1 MSMEDIREANFRKIQ
16 QILDRCVA
24 REYGMKTSALA
35 LKREYLTEEQMRD
48 HIRQEIFNTTESI
61 VSLCQQNRALH
72 NIRSDIQMPDF
83 LWESGFFENLSFD
96 GRKKYISF
104 QCSSF
109 NIDEYL
115 QSPTCYDEQ
124 LPFFSSLVR
133 FVVQTQY
140 LEYLQQLENKYAA
153 TSVPST
159 EQEEQPKEEEKAQ
172 PGPTKIVGKSN
183 PFKSVLTTQQIKLLV
198 ECINEAH
205 IFTTTITP
213 KILSDFFAC
222 KLNGVLK
229 SNNNRLLAYLMMQ
242 LSCYNYIAYEWQSV
256 IANNKLVLAKIK
268 DKYLTRSDLSSAT
281 DNVKCIYPKGYEI
294 IDKYI
299 KQLQKG

>member
-1 MSMEDIREANFRKIQ
+1 MEDFRETNFKKIQ
-16 QILDRCVA
+16 QLLDKCVA
-24 REYGMKTSALA
+24 HEYGMKTNALA
-35 LKREYLTEEQMRD
+35 LKREYLTEAQMND
-48 HIRQEIFNTTESI
+48 YIRQEIFNVTENL
-61 VSLCQQNRALH
+61 VSLCQKNRALH
-72 NIRSDIQMPDF
+72 NIRFDILMPDF

-96 GRKKYISF
+96 ERKKYISF

-109 NIDEYL
+109 DMDKYL
-115 QSPTCYDEQ
+115 QSSTCYDEQ
-124 LPFFSSLVR
+124 LPFFSSIVRLVMHP
-133 FVVQTQY
+133 
-140 LEYLQQLENKYAA
+140 LDEK
-153 TSVPST
+153 S
-159 EQEEQPKEEEKAQ
+159 EEQPKEEEKAQ
-172 PGPTKIVGKSN
+172 PEPTKIVGKSN

>member
-1 MSMEDIREANFRKIQ
+1 
-16 QILDRCVA
+16 
-24 REYGMKTSALA
+24 MKTSALT
-35 LKREYLTEEQMRD
+35 LKREYLTEAQMKD
-48 HIRQEIFNTTESI
+48 YIRQEIFNVTENL
-61 VSLCQQNRALH
+61 VSLCQKNRAIR
-72 NIRSDIQMPDF
+72 NIRFDILMPDF

-96 GRKKYISF
+96 ERKKYISF

-109 NIDEYL
+109 DMDKYL
-115 QSPTCYDEQ
+115 QSSTCYDEQ
-124 LPFFSSLVR
+124 LPSFSSIVR
-133 FVVQTQY
+133 FVIQTQY
-140 LEYLQQLENKYAA
+140 LEYLQQLENASHA
-153 TSVPST
+153 PVPLDDKSK
-159 EQEEQPKEEEKAQ
+159 EQSNEEEKAQ
-172 PGPTKIVGKSN
+172 PEPTKIVGKSN
-183 PFKSVLTTQQIKLLV
+183 PFKSVLTPKQIKLLV

-205 IFTTTITP
+205 IFTTTITS

-268 DKYLTRSDLSSAT
+268 DKHLTRSDLSSAT

-299 KQLQKG
+299 KQLKKG

>member
-1 MSMEDIREANFRKIQ
+1 MEDFRETNFKKIQ
-16 QILDRCVA
+16 QLLDKCVA
-24 REYGMKTSALA
+24 HEYGMKINALA
-35 LKREYLTEEQMRD
+35 LKREYLTEAQMND
-48 HIRQEIFNTTESI
+48 YIRQEIFNVTENL
-61 VSLCQQNRALH
+61 VSLCQKNRALH
-72 NIRSDIQMPDF
+72 NIRFDILMPDF
-83 LWESGFFENLSFD
+83 LWESGFFENLSLD
-96 GRKKYISF
+96 ERKKYISF

-109 NIDEYL
+109 DMDKYL
-115 QSPTCYDEQ
+115 QSSTCYDKQ
-124 LPFFSSLVR
+124 LPFFSSIVRLVM
-133 FVVQTQY
+133 QTQY
-140 LEYLQQLENKYAA
+140 LEYLQQLENASHA
-153 TSVPST
+153 SVPLDEKS
-159 EQEEQPKEEEKAQ
+159 EEQPKEEEKAQ
-172 PGPTKIVGKSN
+172 PEPTKIVGKSN

>member
-1 MSMEDIREANFRKIQ
+1 MM
-16 QILDRCVA
+16 
-24 REYGMKTSALA
+24 
-35 LKREYLTEEQMRD
+35 
-48 HIRQEIFNTTESI
+48 
-61 VSLCQQNRALH
+61 
-72 NIRSDIQMPDF
+72 
-83 LWESGFFENLSFD
+83 
-96 GRKKYISF
+96 
-104 QCSSF
+104 SSF
-109 NIDEYL
+109 RS
-115 QSPTCYDEQ
+115 QSPTCYDGQ
-124 LPFFSSLVR
+124 LPFFSSIVRLVM
-133 FVVQTQY
+133 QTQY
-140 LEYLQQLENKYAA
+140 LEYLQQLENASPA
-153 TSVPST
+153 PVPLDEKS
-159 EQEEQPKEEEKAQ
+159 EEQPKEEEKAQ
-172 PGPTKIVGKSN
+172 PEPTKIVGKSN
-183 PFKSVLTTQQIKLLV
+183 PFKSVLTPQQIKLLV

-229 SNNNRLLAYLMMQ
+229 SNNNMQ

>member
-1 MSMEDIREANFRKIQ
+1 M
-16 QILDRCVA
+16 
-24 REYGMKTSALA
+24 
-35 LKREYLTEEQMRD
+35 
-48 HIRQEIFNTTESI
+48 
-61 VSLCQQNRALH
+61 
-72 NIRSDIQMPDF
+72 
-83 LWESGFFENLSFD
+83 
-96 GRKKYISF
+96 
-104 QCSSF
+104 
-109 NIDEYL
+109 
-115 QSPTCYDEQ
+115 
-124 LPFFSSLVR
+124 
-133 FVVQTQY
+133 QTQY
-140 LEYLQQLENKYAA
+140 LEYLQQSEDASHA
-153 TSVPST
+153 SVPLDEKS
-159 EQEEQPKEEEKAQ
+159 EEQPKEEEKAQ
-172 PGPTKIVGKSN
+172 PEPTKIVGKSN
-183 PFKSVLTTQQIKLLV
+183 PFKSVLTTQQIRLLV

>member
-1 MSMEDIREANFRKIQ
+1 MEDFRETNFKKIQ
-16 QILDRCVA
+16 QLLDKCVA
-24 REYGMKTSALA
+24 HEYGMKTNALA
-35 LKREYLTEEQMRD
+35 LKREYLTEAQMND
-48 HIRQEIFNTTESI
+48 YIRQEIFNVTENL
-61 VSLCQQNRALH
+61 VSLCQKNRALH
-72 NIRSDIQMPDF
+72 NIRFDILMPDF

-96 GRKKYISF
+96 ERKKYISF

-109 NIDEYL
+109 DMDKYL
-115 QSPTCYDEQ
+115 QSSTCYDEL
-124 LPFFSSLVR
+124 LPSFSSIVR
-133 FVVQTQY
+133 FVMQTQY

-159 EQEEQPKEEEKAQ
+159 EQPKEEEKAQ
-172 PGPTKIVGKSN
+172 PEPTKIVGKSN

-256 IANNKLVLAKIK
+256 IANNRLVLAKIK
-268 DKYLTRSDLSSAT
+268 DKHLTRSDLSSAT

>member
-1 MSMEDIREANFRKIQ
+1 MDK
-16 QILDRCVA
+16 
-24 REYGMKTSALA
+24 
-35 LKREYLTEEQMRD
+35 
-48 HIRQEIFNTTESI
+48 
-61 VSLCQQNRALH
+61 
-72 NIRSDIQMPDF
+72 
-83 LWESGFFENLSFD
+83 
-96 GRKKYISF
+96 
-104 QCSSF
+104 
-109 NIDEYL
+109 YL
-115 QSPTCYDEQ
+115 QSSTCYDEQ
-124 LPFFSSLVR
+124 LPSFSSIVR
-133 FVVQTQY
+133 FVMQTQY
-140 LEYLQQLENKYAA
+140 LEYLQQLENASHA
-153 TSVPST
+153 PVPLDDKS
-159 EQEEQPKEEEKAQ
+159 EEQSKEEEKAQ
-172 PGPTKIVGKSN
+172 PEPTKIVGKSN
-183 PFKSVLTTQQIKLLV
+183 PFKSVLTPKQIKLLV

-205 IFTTTITP
+205 IFTTTVTQ

-268 DKYLTRSDLSSAT
+268 DKHLTRSDLSSAT

>member
-1 MSMEDIREANFRKIQ
+1 MM
-16 QILDRCVA
+16 
-24 REYGMKTSALA
+24 
-35 LKREYLTEEQMRD
+35 
-48 HIRQEIFNTTESI
+48 
-61 VSLCQQNRALH
+61 
-72 NIRSDIQMPDF
+72 
-83 LWESGFFENLSFD
+83 
-96 GRKKYISF
+96 
-104 QCSSF
+104 SSF
-109 NIDEYL
+109 RSFLPLCALSCRPNI
-115 QSPTCYDEQ
+115 CK
-124 LPFFSSLVR
+124 
-133 FVVQTQY
+133 
-140 LEYLQQLENKYAA
+140 YLQQSEDASHA
-153 TSVPST
+153 SVPLDEKS
-159 EQEEQPKEEEKAQ
+159 EEQPKEEEKAQ
-172 PGPTKIVGKSN
+172 PEPTKIVGKSN
-183 PFKSVLTTQQIKLLV
+183 PFKSVLTTQQINLLV
-198 ECINEAH
+198 ECINEAN

>member
-1 MSMEDIREANFRKIQ
+1 MEDFRETNFKKIQ
-16 QILDRCVA
+16 QLLDKCVA
-24 REYGMKTSALA
+24 HEYGMKTNALA
-35 LKREYLTEEQMRD
+35 LKREYLTEAQMND
-48 HIRQEIFNTTESI
+48 YIRQEIFNVTENL
-61 VSLCQQNRALH
+61 VSLCQKNRALH
-72 NIRSDIQMPDF
+72 NIRFDILMPDF
-83 LWESGFFENLSFD
+83 FWESAFFENLSFD
-96 GRKKYISF
+96 ERKKYISF

-109 NIDEYL
+109 DMDKYL
-115 QSPTCYDEQ
+115 QSSTCYDEQ
-124 LPFFSSLVR
+124 LP
-133 FVVQTQY
+133 
-140 LEYLQQLENKYAA
+140 YASHA
-153 TSVPST
+153 SVPLDEKS
-159 EQEEQPKEEEKAQ
+159 EEQPKEEEKAQ
-172 PGPTKIVGKSN
+172 PEPTKIVGKSN

>member
-1 MSMEDIREANFRKIQ
+1 
-16 QILDRCVA
+16 
-24 REYGMKTSALA
+24 MKTSALA
-35 LKREYLTEEQMRD
+35 LKREYLTKEQMRD

-61 VSLCQQNRALH
+61 VFLCQQNRALH

-140 LEYLQQLENKYAA
+140 LEYLQQLENKYAS

-159 EQEEQPKEEEKAQ
+159 EQERQPKEEAQ
-172 PGPTKIVGKSN
+172 AQSEPIKIVGKSN
-183 PFKSVLTTQQIKLLV
+183 PFKSVLTPKQIKLLSSPR
-198 ECINEAH
+198 N
-205 IFTTTITP
+205 
-213 KILSDFFAC
+213 
-222 KLNGVLK
+222 K
-229 SNNNRLLAYLMMQ
+229 SSCWSNAPTKRIYSRQ
-242 LSCYNYIAYEWQSV
+242 LSHRKSFR
-256 IANNKLVLAKIK
+256 
-268 DKYLTRSDLSSAT
+268 TSSPASWT
-281 DNVKCIYPKGYEI
+281 GS
-294 IDKYI
+294 
-299 KQLQKG
+299 

>member
-1 MSMEDIREANFRKIQ
+1 MEDFRETNFKKIQ
-16 QILDRCVA
+16 QLLDKCVA
-24 REYGMKTSALA
+24 HEYGMKTNALA
-35 LKREYLTEEQMRD
+35 LKREYLTEAQMKD
-48 HIRQEIFNTTESI
+48 YIRQEIFNVTENL
-61 VSLCQQNRALH
+61 VSLCQKNRALH
-72 NIRSDIQMPDF
+72 NIRFDILMPDF

-96 GRKKYISF
+96 ERKKYISF

-109 NIDEYL
+109 DMDKYL
-115 QSPTCYDEQ
+115 QSSTCYDEQ
-124 LPFFSSLVR
+124 LPFFSSIVRLVM
-133 FVVQTQY
+133 QSQY
-140 LEYLQQLENKYAA
+140 LEYLQQSEDASHA
-153 TSVPST
+153 SVPLDEKS
-159 EQEEQPKEEEKAQ
+159 EEQPKEEEKAQ
-172 PGPTKIVGKSN
+172 PEPTKIVGKSN

>member
-1 MSMEDIREANFRKIQ
+1 MLHISSF
-16 QILDRCVA
+16 L
-24 REYGMKTSALA
+24 LLLFA
-35 LKREYLTEEQMRD
+35 LKPV
-48 HIRQEIFNTTESI
+48 SI
-61 VSLCQQNRALH
+61 
-72 NIRSDIQMPDF
+72 
-83 LWESGFFENLSFD
+83 SFD
-96 GRKKYISF
+96 ERKKYISF

-109 NIDEYL
+109 DMDKYL
-115 QSPTCYDEQ
+115 QSSTCYDEQ
-124 LPFFSSLVR
+124 LPFFSSIVRLVM
-133 FVVQTQY
+133 QTQY
-140 LEYLQQLENKYAA
+140 LEYLQQLENASHA
-153 TSVPST
+153 SVPLDEKS
-159 EQEEQPKEEEKAQ
+159 EEQPKEEEKAQ
-172 PGPTKIVGKSN
+172 PEPTKIVGKSN

>member
-1 MSMEDIREANFRKIQ
+1 
-16 QILDRCVA
+16 
-24 REYGMKTSALA
+24 MKTSALA
-35 LKREYLTEEQMRD
+35 LKREYLTEEQLKD
-48 HIRQEIFNTTESI
+48 HIRQEIFNATESI

-115 QSPTCYDEQ
+115 QSPTHHDEQ
-124 LPFFSSLVR
+124 LPFFSSIVR

-140 LEYLQQLENKYAA
+140 LEHLQQLENRYAE

-159 EQEEQPKEEEKAQ
+159 GQEGQPKEELQAQ
-172 PGPTKIVGKSN
+172 SEPIKIVGKSN
-183 PFKSVLTTQQIKLLV
+183 PFKSVLTPKQIKLLV
-198 ECINEAH
+198 ECANEAH
-205 IFTTTITP
+205 IFTTTVTQ

-222 KLNGVLK
+222 LSHRK
-229 SNNNRLLAYLMMQ
+229 SFR
-242 LSCYNYIAYEWQSV
+242 
-256 IANNKLVLAKIK
+256 
-268 DKYLTRSDLSSAT
+268 TSSPASWT
-281 DNVKCIYPKGYEI
+281 GS
-294 IDKYI
+294 
-299 KQLQKG
+299 

>member
-1 MSMEDIREANFRKIQ
+1 MEDFRETNFKKIQ
-16 QILDRCVA
+16 QLLDKCVA
-24 REYGMKTSALA
+24 HEYGMKTNALA
-35 LKREYLTEEQMRD
+35 LKREYLTEAQMKD
-48 HIRQEIFNTTESI
+48 YIRQEIFNVTENL
-61 VSLCQQNRALH
+61 VSLCQKNRALR
-72 NIRSDIQMPDF
+72 NIRFDILMPDF

-96 GRKKYISF
+96 ERKKYISF

-109 NIDEYL
+109 DMNKYL
-115 QSPTCYDEQ
+115 QSSTCYDEL
-124 LPFFSSLVR
+124 LPFFSSIVR

-159 EQEEQPKEEEKAQ
+159 EQSKEEEKAQ
-172 PGPTKIVGKSN
+172 PEPTKIVGKSN
-183 PFKSVLTTQQIKLLV
+183 PFKSVLTPKQIKLLV
-198 ECINEAH
+198 ECINEAY

-256 IANNKLVLAKIK
+256 IANNRLVLAKIK
-268 DKYLTRSDLSSAT
+268 DKHLTRSDLSSAT

>member
-24 REYGMKTSALA
+24 HEYGMKTSALA
-35 LKREYLTEEQMRD
+35 LKREYLTEEQMKN
-48 HIRQEIFNTTESI
+48 HIRQEIFNATDYI
-61 VSLCQQNRALH
+61 VSLCQKNRALH
-72 NIRSDIQMPDF
+72 NIRFDIQMPDF

-124 LPFFSSLVR
+124 LPFFSSIVR

-140 LEYLQQLENKYAA
+140 LEYLQQLENKYAV
-153 TSVPST
+153 TSVLST
-159 EQEEQPKEEEKAQ
+159 EQEGEPKEEVQAQ
-172 PGPTKIVGKSN
+172 SEPTKIVGKSN
-183 PFKSVLTTQQIKLLV
+183 PFKSVLTPKQIKLLV

-205 IFTTTITP
+205 IFTTTVTQ

-268 DKYLTRSDLSSAT
+268 DKHLTRSDLSSAT

-299 KQLQKG
+299 KQLKKG

>member
-1 MSMEDIREANFRKIQ
+1 
-16 QILDRCVA
+16 
-24 REYGMKTSALA
+24 MKD
-35 LKREYLTEEQMRD
+35 Y
-48 HIRQEIFNTTESI
+48 IRQEIFNVTENL
-61 VSLCQQNRALH
+61 VSLCQKNRALH
-72 NIRSDIQMPDF
+72 NIRFDILMPDF

-96 GRKKYISF
+96 ERNIFRSNVLLLIWTNT
-104 QCSSF
+104 CNLPLATMSSF
-109 NIDEYL
+109 RSFLPLCALSCRPNIW
-115 QSPTCYDEQ
+115 
-124 LPFFSSLVR
+124 
-133 FVVQTQY
+133 
-140 LEYLQQLENKYAA
+140 N
-153 TSVPST
+153 TSNNRRTPVMPLFLWM
-159 EQEEQPKEEEKAQ
+159 EKSEGTAKRRRE
-172 PGPTKIVGKSN
+172 GTDLSRTKIVGEIQIHSN
-183 PFKSVLTTQQIKLLV
+183 QSLQRKQIKLLV

-256 IANNKLVLAKIK
+256 IANNKLVTCQ
-268 DKYLTRSDLSSAT
+268 DKRQIPHTQRLVERDRQREVHL
-281 DNVKCIYPKGYEI
+281 PEGYEI

>member
-1 MSMEDIREANFRKIQ
+1 
-16 QILDRCVA
+16 
-24 REYGMKTSALA
+24 MKTNALA
-35 LKREYLTEEQMRD
+35 LKREYLTEAQMKD
-48 HIRQEIFNTTESI
+48 YIRQEIFNVTENL
-61 VSLCQQNRALH
+61 VSLCQKNHALH
-72 NIRSDIQMPDF
+72 NIRFDILMPDF
-83 LWESGFFENLSFD
+83 LWESGFFESLFLD
-96 GRKKYISF
+96 ERKKYISF

-109 NIDEYL
+109 DMDKYL
-115 QSPTCYDEQ
+115 QSSTCYDEQ
-124 LPFFSSLVR
+124 LPFFSSIVRLVM
-133 FVVQTQY
+133 QTQY
-140 LEYLQQLENKYAA
+140 LEYLQQLENASHA
-153 TSVPST
+153 SVPLDEKS
-159 EQEEQPKEEEKAQ
+159 EEQPKEEEKAQ
-172 PGPTKIVGKSN
+172 PEPTKIVGKSN

-198 ECINEAH
+198 ECINDAH

>member
-1 MSMEDIREANFRKIQ
+1 
-16 QILDRCVA
+16 
-24 REYGMKTSALA
+24 MKD
-35 LKREYLTEEQMRD
+35 Y
-48 HIRQEIFNTTESI
+48 IRQEIFNVTENL
-61 VSLCQQNRALH
+61 VSLCQKNRALH
-72 NIRSDIQMPDF
+72 NIRFDILMPDF
-83 LWESGFFENLSFD
+83 LWESGFFENLSLD
-96 GRKKYISF
+96 ERKKYISF

-109 NIDEYL
+109 DMDKYL
-115 QSPTCYDEQ
+115 QSSTCYDEL
-124 LPFFSSLVR
+124 LPFFSSIVCLVM
-133 FVVQTQY
+133 QTQY
-140 LEYLQQLENKYAA
+140 LEYLQQLENASHA
-153 TSVPST
+153 SVPLDEKS
-159 EQEEQPKEEEKAQ
+159 EEQPKEEEKAQ
-172 PGPTKIVGKSN
+172 PEPTKIVGKSN
-183 PFKSVLTTQQIKLLV
+183 PFKSVLTPQQIKLLV

>member
-1 MSMEDIREANFRKIQ
+1 MEDFRETNFKKIQ
-16 QILDRCVA
+16 QLLDKCVA
-24 REYGMKTSALA
+24 HEYGMKTNALA
-35 LKREYLTEEQMRD
+35 LKREYLTEAQMND
-48 HIRQEIFNTTESI
+48 YIRQEIFNVTENL
-61 VSLCQQNRALH
+61 VSLCQKNRALH
-72 NIRSDIQMPDF
+72 NIRFDILMPDF

-96 GRKKYISF
+96 ERKKYISF

-109 NIDEYL
+109 DMDKYL
-115 QSPTCYDEQ
+115 QSSTCYDEQ
-124 LPFFSSLVR
+124 LPFF
-133 FVVQTQY
+133 
-140 LEYLQQLENKYAA
+140 YASHA
-153 TSVPST
+153 SVPLDEKS
-159 EQEEQPKEEEKAQ
+159 EEQPKEEEKAQ
-172 PGPTKIVGKSN
+172 PEPTKIVGKSN

-268 DKYLTRSDLSSAT
+268 DKYLTRSDFERDRQREVHLPERIRTHRQIHQATAKRLSI
-281 DNVKCIYPKGYEI
+281 V
-294 IDKYI
+294 
-299 KQLQKG
+299 